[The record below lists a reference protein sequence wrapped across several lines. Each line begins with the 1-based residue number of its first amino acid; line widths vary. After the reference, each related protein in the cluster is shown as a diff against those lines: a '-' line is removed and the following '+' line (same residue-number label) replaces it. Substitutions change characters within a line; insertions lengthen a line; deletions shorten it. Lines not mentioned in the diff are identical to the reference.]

1 MGPSHQYPPYE
12 HRGPWF
18 ERAFYHEVEKQQIT
32 FPQPYLVGFWT
43 DFLEAVPGK
52 GTAKRQRWR
61 QRRVRMGDMLRKMRT
76 DLKMFTVVQ
85 HDDGLYHPWPPNLT
99 VFGAGG
105 VGNVP
110 VPLLMPKCPIDL
122 EDRPRPKRVTWMGKS
137 RGPNNRFGVRSAM
150 LHAFKK
156 RPEFVDVPVTTDY
169 AAYCDVIKSSA
180 FALCPA
186 GYGLTSFRLYEVLSL
201 GTVPVYIHNGTPW
214 LPFSESIDWDALA
227 VLVAPDEI
235 VGLPDRLNAID
246 EGARKGMLE
255 YARSVFYE
263 HFVMAGVVRR
273 VRDWLET
280 HGKTPFEN

>member
-1 MGPSHQYPPYE
+1 MGPTHWYPPYE

-18 ERAFYHEVEKQQIT
+18 ERSFYAEVERQQIKFART
-32 FPQPYLVGFWT
+32 YLVGFWT
-43 DFLEAVPGK
+43 DFLEARTGK
-52 GTAKRQRWR
+52 SKAAKHRWH
-61 QRRVRMGDMLRKMRT
+61 QRRVRMGDMLQEMRT
-76 DLKMFTVVQ
+76 DLQMFTVVQ
-85 HDDGLYHPWPPNLT
+85 HDDGLYHPWPSNLT

-122 EDRPRPKRVTWMGKS
+122 EDRPRAMRVTWIGKS

-150 LHAFKK
+150 LDTFRG
-156 RPEFVDVPVTTDY
+156 RPEFVDVPVTTNY
-169 AAYCDVIKSSA
+169 AAYCNVIKSSA

-214 LPFSESIDWDALA
+214 LPFSESIDWNALV
-227 VLVAPDEI
+227 VLVAPYEI
-235 VGLPDRLNAID
+235 ASLPDRLDAID
-246 EGARKGMLE
+246 EATRQRMLE
-255 YARSVFYE
+255 YARSLFYE

-280 HGKTPFEN
+280 HDTD